1 MLAATADVSATTLPA
16 GYGYEWTGTAYQG
29 VAASGETGPIL
40 GLTILFAF
48 PFLVGPYESWMMP
61 VPVLL
66 SVPVRERSSARFRRL
81 RSRPGETD

>member
-1 MLAATADVSATTLPA
+1 MRANSGRTVHSTNLGIGDCH
-16 GYGYEWTGTAYQG
+16 GD
-29 VAASGETGPIL
+29 ASRI
-40 GLTILFAF
+40 TILFAF
-48 PFLVGPYESWMMP
+48 PFLVGLYESWMIP

>member
-1 MLAATADVSATTLPA
+1 VAYLHASQLGADCPQHKPWI
-16 GYGYEWTGTAYQG
+16 GDCNGD
-29 VAASGETGPIL
+29 ASRI
-40 GLTILFAF
+40 TILFTF
-48 PFLVGPYESWMMP
+48 PFLVGLYESWMIP

>member
-1 MLAATADVSATTLPA
+1 MRANSGRTVHSTNLGIGDCN
-16 GYGYEWTGTAYQG
+16 GD
-29 VAASGETGPIL
+29 ASRI
-40 GLTILFAF
+40 TILFAF
-48 PFLVGPYESWMMP
+48 PFLVGLYESWMIP